1 MMTTTKDQRKLIKSL
16 TEDLIETQQEI
27 QMIHQMSGFLD
38 PKSDYLVN
46 LEAHE
51 NMILNK
57 IAEIKQLNRPSLN

>member
-1 MMTTTKDQRKLIKSL
+1 
-16 TEDLIETQQEI
+16 
-27 QMIHQMSGFLD
+27 MSGFVN
-38 PKSDYLVN
+38 PKSDYLSD